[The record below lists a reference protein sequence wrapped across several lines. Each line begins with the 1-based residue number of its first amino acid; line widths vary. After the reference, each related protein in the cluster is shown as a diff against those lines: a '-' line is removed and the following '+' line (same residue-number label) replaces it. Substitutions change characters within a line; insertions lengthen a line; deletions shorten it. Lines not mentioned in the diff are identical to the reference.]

1 MNALHA
7 RLRARLVRLA
17 LACVLGLG
25 LTAGMAT
32 PLGPAGA
39 VEFVTSTGAALQLE
53 INKGRLVRLDRPAG
67 TVFIADP
74 EIADIQVKSPRLV

>member
-1 MNALHA
+1 MNALLP
-7 RLRARLVRLA
+7 RLHVRLVRLA

-39 VEFVTSTGAALQLE
+39 VEFVTGSGTSLQLE
-53 INKGRLVRLDRPAG
+53 VNKGRLVSL
-67 TVFIADP
+67 
-74 EIADIQVKSPRLV
+74 K